1 MNAPRNL
8 GNLSHPDTKRR
19 ALFVALGGMMSGM
32 TTSHAAD
39 IGQVLADSQRKRLT
53 EIALPPKDA
62 ARAAGVRASFE
73 RLCLACKPKMPVE
86 LLVTSGPVI
95 AETLLGRIVV
105 ANEALADVG
114 EGERLFVLAHELGHV
129 MHDHWG
135 KLAALYQTHVPG
147 ELRQEVTD
155 AAASA
160 LGRAASAM
168 AHTHELEADAFATQA
183 IARLG
188 FGAESAMAVFVR
200 QGVQH
205 DTATHPGTRKRVA
218 QLRMLTTALQQ

>member
-1 MNAPRNL
+1 MNASR
-8 GNLSHPDTKRR
+8 NLSHPDFKRR
-19 ALFVALGGMMSGM
+19 ALFVALGGMMAAMSP
-32 TTSHAAD
+32 SHAAD
-39 IGQVLADSQRKRLT
+39 IGQVLGDSQRKRLT
-53 EIALPPKDA
+53 EIAVPVKDA
-62 ARAAGVRASFE
+62 AREARVRASFE
-73 RLCLACKPKMPVE
+73 RLCLACKPQVPVE

-105 ANEALADVG
+105 ANEALADVA

-129 MHDHWG
+129 MNDHWG
-135 KLAALYQTHVPG
+135 KLAALYRVHVPG

-155 AAASA
+155 AAAPA

-168 AHTHELEADAFATQA
+168 AHAHELEADAFAAQA
-183 IARLG
+183 ITRLG
-188 FGAESAMAVFVR
+188 FGAESAMAVFIR